1 MSFLIQYDLSKS
13 ITDVPP
19 HPFPFALDPFQQAAW
34 KAITKQHQLLPR
46 SANQNEVVNLS
57 PVQRTG
63 DNVLVCAKT
72 GSGKTLVG
80 LLGIHKALQE
90 KKRVFYTAPIKSL
103 SNQKFHDLKGDF
115 PSASVGIMTGDIKDT
130 PDAQIVVMTTEILLN
145 LLKKRGSKTESV
157 GLTSSLSLDNL
168 GAIIFDE
175 CHYINDPSRGKVWEE
190 TMILAPPEVQL
201 ILLSATLEKPET
213 FARWLGELKQVPVHL
228 IQTEYRI
235 VPLTHGVLDPITDE
249 LVVTQTPGV
258 EVYQDQAYRKWLQT
272 RDDILKGH
280 ATFKQKVANKVILG
294 EKGGVEG
301 KVRPKSFPHQLNHT
315 LDLLKQ
321 RGQLPAL
328 FFVFSRKGCETLA
341 NQVTHSFLD
350 GSESSNVEHIM
361 NYHLHSYKSLE
372 SLPQYHTLKSLL
384 LKGIAFHHSGLLP
397 LLKEIVEILF
407 SKGLVKL
414 LFATETF
421 AVGLNMPTK
430 TVVFTGLSKYDDNAN
445 GMRLLR
451 SDEYVQMAG
460 RAGRRGKDTEGL
472 VLYLPERDPVSSYEL
487 HQIMKGSR
495 APVIS
500 RMRFDYSFLLKT
512 LNAGNTGW
520 LQLMEKSYWFEQRRG
535 LKVSNQ
541 AEIDRLA
548 AVVAR
553 QEAAVSSEDRKL
565 LSRKQELEQ
574 EMRAASSSKRK
585 RLQIEYDGN
594 KGLYDSLEFKKTA
607 DIYDALLDNQ
617 RMLKSLQDYQ
627 DGLEAHA
634 ATLDGPVKLLKSAM
648 YLKDDATE
656 PKDLKSDALLEKGI
670 LATEINEGHPLLMT
684 ELFTSKAGHALTGP
698 ELATLLSVFLEDFD
712 KDSPYSLDELDIPS
726 SVKDAALGVSDDA
739 RLLAALEEECGCE
752 RSSLDLS
759 IQWLELVYRWLTEP
773 DVHMATLCT
782 DYNTFEG
789 NVVRGLLKL
798 ANLVDEW
805 VSLATLSSHADQ
817 IEKLVALK
825 PQLIRDIVMPNSLY
839 LRL

>member
-1 MSFLIQYDLSKS
+1 
-13 ITDVPP
+13 V
-19 HPFPFALDPFQQAAW
+19 
-34 KAITKQHQLLPR
+34 
-46 SANQNEVVNLS
+46 NQNEVVNLS
-57 PVQRTG
+57 PVQRIG

-258 EVYQDQAYRKWLQT
+258 EVYQDQAYRRYLQT
-272 RDDILKGH
+272 RDDIVKGH
-280 ATFKQKVANKVILG
+280 TTFKQKVANKVILG

-350 GSESSNVEHIM
+350 GGESSNVEHIM
-361 NYHLHSYKSLE
+361 NYHLHTYKSLE

-407 SKGLVKL
+407 AKGLVKL

-520 LQLMEKSYWFEQRRG
+520 LQLMEQSYWFEQRRG

-548 AVVAR
+548 TVVER
-553 QEAAVSSEDRKL
+553 QSALVSEEDRKVL
-565 LSRKQELEQ
+565 DRRQELEQ
-574 EMRAASSSKRK
+574 EMRSASSSKRK
-585 RLQIEYDGN
+585 RLQTEYDGN
-594 KGLYDSLEFKKTA
+594 KVLYESLEFKKLA
-607 DIYDALLDNQ
+607 EAYEVLKDNQ
-617 RMLKSLQDYQ
+617 RMLASLQDYQ
-627 DGLEAHA
+627 EGLEGHA

-656 PKDLKSDALLEKGI
+656 PKDLKPDALLEKGL

-684 ELFTSKAGHALTGP
+684 ELFTSKAAHALSGP
-698 ELATLLSVFLEDFD
+698 EVATLLSVFLEDFD
-712 KDSPYSLDELDIPS
+712 KDSPWSLDELDIPKP
-726 SVKDAALGVSDDA
+726 VKMAVLGVSDDA
-739 RLLAALEEECGCE
+739 RLLADLEEECGCE
-752 RSSLDLS
+752 RSAMNLS
-759 IQWLELVYRWLTEP
+759 IQWAELVYRWLTEP